1 MSRRG
6 ASNWFGWIVALA
18 LLGAAGWAAWR
29 WGPEYLQPQVKVTK
43 VVEGPVVQAFY
54 ATGTLQP
61 DREYPIRANNAG
73 ALVDVKVDKGDHVAL
88 NQELAVVAEDA
99 VQFRFSQAKA
109 EREQKAKLADEKTSP
124 VLADFDARLTSTG
137 ELLEIARRQQKRL
150 SDAIERAA
158 AAEADLDRAI
168 DRVRTLAGELAALKA
183 QRATKK
189 IELDKDLEIAE
200 AALKIA
206 QWNLDRQTVRCPIAD
221 ATILTRP
228 LPLGTRINVN
238 DPLMVLADVR
248 ADKLIM
254 RAQVDEEDIT
264 RVKIGGSVRMTLY
277 AYEQRQFRGTVKKV
291 YEKADPDRRTFEVDV
306 EMIDKDPAFSDGMTG
321 ELAFIVQE
329 KDKARIVPS
338 QAVQSG
344 KVYIVRDGLLMT
356 SDATIGLRSVERTE
370 IATGLTGG
378 ESVVISPV
386 LGLTEGQR
394 VRTVFTDPIQAA
406 LLNRPKKQEIFKGG
420 F

>member
-1 MSRRG
+1 MSRRS
-6 ASNWFGWIVALA
+6 ASIWFRWIVVLA
-18 LLGAAGWAAWR
+18 LLGAAGWGVWR
-29 WGPEYLQPQVKVTK
+29 WGPEYLQPQVNVTK

-73 ALVDVKVDKGDHVAL
+73 ALLEVKVDKGDHAAL
-88 NQELAVVAEDA
+88 GQALAVVAEDA
-99 VQFRFSQAKA
+99 VQFRFSQARA
-109 EREQKAKLADEKTSP
+109 EREQKAKLADEKHSP
-124 VLADFDARLTSTG
+124 VLADFDARMKSTG

-168 DRVRTLAGELAALKA
+168 DHVRTFAGELESLKA

-189 IELDKDLEIAE
+189 IDLDKDLEIAE

-206 QWNLDRQTVRCPIAD
+206 QWNLDRQTVRCPID
-221 ATILTRP
+221 EATILTRP
-228 LPLGTRINVN
+228 LPPGTRINVN

-248 ADKLIM
+248 PDKLIM
-254 RAQVDEEDIT
+254 RAAVDEEDIT
-264 RVKIGGSVRMTLY
+264 RVKVGGSVRMTLY
-277 AYEQRQFRGTVKKV
+277 AYEHRLFRGAVKKV

-338 QAVQSG
+338 QAVQG
-344 KVYIVRDGLLMT
+344 GNVYIVRDGRLLM
-356 SDATIGLRSVERTE
+356 SDATLGLRSVERTE

-386 LGLTEGQR
+386 LGLAEGQR

>member
-1 MSRRG
+1 MSKRR
-6 ASNWFGWIVALA
+6 ATGWIRWIVVLA
-18 LLGAAGWAAWR
+18 LVGGAGWAMWK
-29 WGPEYLQPQVKVTK
+29 WGPEYLQPQVTVTK
-43 VVEGPVVQAFY
+43 VVDGPVVQAFY

-73 ALVDVKVDKGDHVAL
+73 ALLEVKADKGDRVSLGQA
-88 NQELAVVAEDA
+88 LAVVAEDA
-99 VQFRFSQAKA
+99 VQFHYSQAKA

-124 VLADFDARLTSTG
+124 VLADFDARMTSTG

-168 DRVRTLAGELAALKA
+168 DRVRTLAGEFAALKA

-189 IELDKDLEIAE
+189 IELDKDLEVAE
-200 AALKIA
+200 AALQIA
-206 QWNLDRQTVRCPIAD
+206 QWNLDRQTVRSPID
-221 ATILTRP
+221 SATILTRP

-248 ADKLIM
+248 PEKLIM

-264 RVKIGGSVRMTLY
+264 RVKAGGSVRMTLY
-277 AYEQRQFRGTVKKV
+277 AYENRQFRGTVKKI

-306 EMIDKDPAFSDGMTG
+306 EMTDKDPAFSDGMTG

-344 KVYIVRDGLLMT
+344 KVYIVRDGRLT
-356 SDATIGLRSVERTE
+356 QSGATIGLRSVERTE
-370 IATGLTGG
+370 IATGLTDG
-378 ESVVISPV
+378 EAVVISPV
-386 LGLTEGQR
+386 LGLAEGQR